1 MTSTISGSVTTDA
14 VTTYAVTTDAIATGA
29 GPRSGSRPA
38 PAVLERSRDIVLPS
52 LEEAVASLGE
62 ELRTPVEYHLGWRHP
77 DGSPARRGGGK
88 FVRPALALLSAE
100 AAGAPARVGVPG
112 AVAVELL
119 HNFSLIHD
127 DVIDGDVE
135 RRHRPTVWAVFGVGT
150 AVIAGD
156 ALLALANQILL
167 DLPGSGGRA
176 AARSLTCTTSALIGG
191 QAEDMAFET
200 RAAVTRDECVAM
212 AVGKTGALLACAASI
227 GVLLAEGDAVLYDA
241 LTDFGVHLG
250 LAFQAVDDLL
260 GIWGD
265 PALTGKPAS
274 SDLRDRKK
282 TLPIALALTS
292 GHPRAEELAACLA
305 AAELGEDDLARAAD
319 LVAECGGREGTE
331 EEAARFTTSA
341 LAALEDIGLP
351 DATHRDLTDLA
362 SFLLDRDF

>member
-1 MTSTISGSVTTDA
+1 VTSTISGPVTTE
-14 VTTYAVTTDAIATGA
+14 TGSRA
-29 GPRSGSRPA
+29 GPRPA
-38 PAVLERSRDIVLPS
+38 PAVLERSRDIVLPH
-52 LEEAVASLGE
+52 LEEAVASLGD

-167 DLPGSGGRA
+167 DLPGAGGRA
-176 AARSLTCTTSALIGG
+176 AARSLTCTTTALIGG
-191 QAEDMAFET
+191 QAE
-200 RAAVTRDECVAM
+200 
-212 AVGKTGALLACAASI
+212 
-227 GVLLAEGDAVLYDA
+227 DAVLYDA

-282 TLPIALALTS
+282 TLPIALALSS

-305 AAELGEDDLARAAD
+305 GAELGEDDLVRAAD
-319 LVAECGGREGTE
+319 LVAACGGRDGTE
-331 EEAARFTTSA
+331 EEAARFTASA
-341 LAALEDIGLP
+341 LAALEGIGLP
-351 DATHRDLTDLA
+351 DATHHDLTELA
-362 SFLLDRDF
+362 GFLLDRDF

>member
-1 MTSTISGSVTTDA
+1 MTSTIAGA
-14 VTTYAVTTDAIATGA
+14 VATEIAPIGA
-29 GPRSGSRPA
+29 PPV
-38 PAVLERSRDIVLPS
+38 PAVLERSRGVVLPT
-52 LEEAVASLGE
+52 LEEVVASLGE
-62 ELRTPVEYHLGWRHP
+62 ELRTPVEYHLGWRHA
-77 DGSPARRGGGK
+77 DGRAARKGGGK
-88 FVRPALALLSAE
+88 FVRPALAVLSAE
-100 AAGAPARVGVPG
+100 AAGAPARVGIPG

-127 DVIDGDVE
+127 DVIDGDTE

-167 DLPGSGGRA
+167 DLPGAGGRA
-176 AARSLTCTTSALIGG
+176 AARALACTTTALIGG

-200 RAAVTRDECVAM
+200 RPTVTRDECVAM

-227 GVLLAEGDAVLYDA
+227 GVLLAEGDADLYDA

-265 PALTGKPAS
+265 PARTGKPAS

-282 TLPIALALTS
+282 TLPIALALAS
-292 GHPRAEELAACLA
+292 GRPEAEELAACLGGA
-305 AAELGEDDLARAAD
+305 DLGEAD
-319 LVAECGGREGTE
+319 LVRAAALVEACGGRDGTE
-331 EEAARFTTSA
+331 EEAARFTASA
-341 LAALEDIGLP
+341 LGALEDVGIP
-351 DATHRDLTDLA
+351 DPTRQELADLA
-362 SFLLDRDF
+362 AFLLDRQF